1 MKSKEEKKKS
11 KRIDSLIEEYDKLK
25 NHVERAIRIS
35 IRIKIHKPESITDEE
50 FKTLEKDPE
59 FKKLV
64 EDLVISYVK
73 GKREIEG

>member
-25 NHVERAIRIS
+25 NDVERAIRIS

-50 FKTLEKDPE
+50 FKALEKDPE
-59 FKKLV
+59 FKKMV